1 MMLAENIINDV
12 VSGRLKPG
20 WAIFRY
26 NYKYAFS
33 RIIGRVLFL
42 FVSSVMTGLF
52 LYSWLTIQKD
62 FYLLY
67 ILISV
72 IPSLVSLL
80 MLFAVVFEL
89 AKSKDSMI
97 VFTDNEIVKYFKGK
111 YERYDYKDI
120 LNIRITNPYS
130 ADTPAI
136 SKRRNQYVD
145 FTFKNSNQQIEL
157 TRNTIFGPP
166 EIIYNLLKNKTL

>member
-1 MMLAENIINDV
+1 MMLTENIINDV
-12 VSGRLKPG
+12 VNGKLKPG

-26 NYKYAFS
+26 NYKYALS
-33 RIIGRVLFL
+33 RVIGRTFFIIVT
-42 FVSSVMTGLF
+42 SVMSGIF
-52 LYSWLTIQKD
+52 LYSWFTERKD
-62 FYLLY
+62 VY
-67 ILISV
+67 IIYVIISV
-72 IPSLVSLL
+72 IPLLITLL
-80 MLFAVVFEL
+80 MLFAVLFEL
-89 AKSKDSMI
+89 MKSKGSMI

-120 LNIRITNPYS
+120 LNLRITNPYS

-145 FTFKNSNQQIEL
+145 FICKNSNQQIEL